1 MSDLDFEELDKA
13 INELYE
19 SLDED
24 DSELMESAN
33 DEQQNDAVRSVAR
46 EDVARKGEAAK
57 HTRRAGR
64 ANTGAVARVSADES
78 VDDDI
83 EVAKTAQQAA
93 DDVAE
98 PVKLNSKGP
107 GHFMDMVHPSSDAQV
122 QHKHNF
128 APERQAELDAKLA
141 EETVEAEAAE
151 EKATEPSKI
160 TVAIVDEVDEEPAK
174 QPKSIAI
181 AHDEQQSDDRDK
193 KSVKVESDADEAQDQ
208 MVQSDVEDSKSD
220 GATDA
225 GKTTENTP
233 RHKPS
238 AAHMAGRR
246 GTQYVNT
253 NRRTSHDLAQPL
265 PVAAAAA
272 AVSAEEAAAK
282 PAYETPFLPDAKVEK
297 RPLGGGK
304 TVKSPVADYVFTTT
318 DSNRTRDDHE
328 DAEESQPH
336 HHASPSHVENV
347 GRNSGVSTK
356 TRPGAANRTESD
368 RTRLSVGSSSR
379 RRSGTHTGEQSSSLS
394 VASGKDKAM
403 RIIGRVLLF
412 LFIVIAGVLTGL
424 AFYYCGG

>member
-24 DSELMESAN
+24 DSELMGSAN
-33 DEQQNDAVRSVAR
+33 DEQQSDAVRSVAH
-46 EDVARKGEAAK
+46 EGAAHKGEATKRA
-57 HTRRAGR
+57 RRAGR
-64 ANTGAVARVSADES
+64 ANTGAVARVPADES

-83 EVAKTAQQAA
+83 EVAKTAQQAV

-98 PVKLNSKGP
+98 PVKINSKGS

-141 EETVEAEAAE
+141 EEAAAEASE

-160 TVAIVDEVDEEPAK
+160 TVAVVDEVDEEPAK

-181 AHDEQQSDDRDK
+181 SHDEQQSDDRDEK
-193 KSVKVESDADEAQDQ
+193 PVKAESDADEAQDQ
-208 MVQSDVEDSKSD
+208 IAQSDVEGSKSD

-225 GKTTENTP
+225 GGTIENTP

-265 PVAAAAA
+265 PVAAAA

-304 TVKSPVADYVFTTT
+304 TVKSPVADYVSTTT
-318 DSNRTRDDHE
+318 DSNRTRDDHK
-328 DAEESQPH
+328 DVEEPQPH
-336 HHASPSHVENV
+336 HHASPGHVENV
-347 GRNSGVSTK
+347 GRNSGASTK
-356 TRPGAANRTESD
+356 TRLGVANRTESD
-368 RTRLSVGSSSR
+368 RARSSVGSSSR
-379 RRSGTHTGEQSSSLS
+379 RRSGAYTGEQSSSLS

-424 AFYYCGG
+424 AFYYYGG

>member
-33 DEQQNDAVRSVAR
+33 DEQQNDAVRSVAH
-46 EDVARKGEAAK
+46 EDVARKGEATK

-64 ANTGAVARVSADES
+64 ANTGAVARVPADES

-141 EETVEAEAAE
+141 EEAAAEASE
-151 EKATEPSKI
+151 EKATELSKI
-160 TVAIVDEVDEEPAK
+160 TVAVVDEVDEEPAK

-225 GKTTENTP
+225 GETTENTP

-238 AAHMAGRR
+238 VAHMAGRR

-265 PVAAAAA
+265 PVATAAAA
-272 AVSAEEAAAK
+272 ASAEEAAAK

-304 TVKSPVADYVFTTT
+304 TVKSPVADYVSATT

-328 DAEESQPH
+328 DAEEPQPH

-347 GRNSGVSTK
+347 GRNSGASIK
-356 TRPGAANRTESD
+356 TRPGATNRTESD

-379 RRSGTHTGEQSSSLS
+379 RRSGAYTGEQSSSLS
-394 VASGKDKAM
+394 VASGRDKAM

-424 AFYYCGG
+424 AFYYYGG

>member
-24 DSELMESAN
+24 NSELMESAN

-46 EDVARKGEAAK
+46 EGVAHKGEATKRA
-57 HTRRAGR
+57 RRAGR
-64 ANTGAVARVSADES
+64 ANTGAVARVPAGES
-78 VDDDI
+78 VDDDV
-83 EVAKTAQQAA
+83 EVVETAQQAT
-93 DDVAE
+93 DDATE
-98 PVKLNSKGP
+98 PVKLNSRGP

-141 EETVEAEAAE
+141 EEAAAEASE

-160 TVAIVDEVDEEPAK
+160 TVAVVDEVDEEPAK

-181 AHDEQQSDDRDK
+181 SHDEQQSDDRDEK
-193 KSVKVESDADEAQDQ
+193 PVKVESDADEAQDQ
-208 MVQSDVEDSKSD
+208 IAQSDVEDSKSD

-225 GKTTENTP
+225 GGTTENTP

-272 AVSAEEAAAK
+272 AVSAEEAAVK

-304 TVKSPVADYVFTTT
+304 TVKSPVADYVSTTT
-318 DSNRTRDDHE
+318 NSNHTRDDHK
-328 DAEESQPH
+328 DVEEPQSH
-336 HHASPSHVENV
+336 HHASPGHVENV
-347 GRNSGVSTK
+347 GRNSGSSTK
-356 TRPGAANRTESD
+356 TRLGVANRTESD
-368 RTRLSVGSSSR
+368 RARSSVGSSSR
-379 RRSGTHTGEQSSSLS
+379 RRSGTYTGEQSSSLS

-424 AFYYCGG
+424 AFYYYGG

>member
-46 EDVARKGEAAK
+46 EGVAHKGEATKRA
-57 HTRRAGR
+57 RRAGR
-64 ANTGAVARVSADES
+64 ANTGAVARVPAGES
-78 VDDDI
+78 VDDDV
-83 EVAKTAQQAA
+83 EVVETAQQAT
-93 DDVAE
+93 DDATE

-141 EETVEAEAAE
+141 EEAAAEASE

-160 TVAIVDEVDEEPAK
+160 TVAVVDEVDEEPAK

-181 AHDEQQSDDRDK
+181 SHDEQQSDDRDEK
-193 KSVKVESDADEAQDQ
+193 PVKVESDADEAQDQ
-208 MVQSDVEDSKSD
+208 IAQSDVEDSKSD

-225 GKTTENTP
+225 GGTIENTP

-265 PVAAAAA
+265 PVAAAA

-328 DAEESQPH
+328 DAEEPQSH
-336 HHASPSHVENV
+336 HHASPSRVENV
-347 GRNSGVSTK
+347 GRNSGASTK
-356 TRPGAANRTESD
+356 TRPGVANRTESD
-368 RTRLSVGSSSR
+368 RARPSVGSSSR
-379 RRSGTHTGEQSSSLS
+379 RRSGTYTGEQSSSLS

-424 AFYYCGG
+424 AFYYYGG